1 MYNRE
6 DRDYEVERGHIQMGL
21 MYLTVIGY
29 TVCLALSA
37 GFIMYFLA
45 GAFDSKQSTLI
56 DPKPD
61 TNY

>member
-1 MYNRE
+1 
-6 DRDYEVERGHIQMGL
+6 MGL

-29 TVCLALSA
+29 SVCLGLS
-37 GFIMYFLA
+37 GMFIMHYLTQ
-45 GAFDSKQSTLI
+45 AFDAKESTKI

>member
-1 MYNRE
+1 
-6 DRDYEVERGHIQMGL
+6 MGL

-29 TVCLALSA
+29 TVMLGLSA

-45 GAFDSKQSTLI
+45 KTFDSSKATII